1 VGSFLVRDLGNA
13 GIETVSLSR
22 TANSQGVPHLRI
34 DLGLDGPEP
43 KSFEGFDAIIH
54 CAGRAHIMKDRS
66 KAPIQEFRKANVEV
80 TKRLAKVAKAAGV
93 KRLVFLSSIK
103 VNGEATFKSRPFEAD
118 FPTAPSDP
126 YAISKSEAEQALYGV
141 AETGKFDV
149 VIVRPPLI
157 YGMEPKGNMAALI
170 KAIRRGIP
178 VPLASVTNNLRSYVS
193 LANLSS
199 FLKVCLLDTRAANET
214 FLVSDGRDMSTA
226 ELIRRLSGVMGYPD
240 PAVRFP
246 PKLLQ
251 CGLSLVGKSGI
262 AERLLSDLQVSIE
275 KNSSL
280 LDWRPPYSFEQ
291 GFGDFDLIQQS
302 K

>member
-1 VGSFLVRDLGNA
+1 VGSFLVKDFCKA

-22 TANSQGVPHLRI
+22 AANVQGVPHLRI
-34 DLGLDGPEP
+34 DLGLDDPDP
-43 KSFEGFDAIIH
+43 KSFEDFDAIIH

-66 KAPIQEFRKANVEV
+66 KSPIQEFRKANVDV
-80 TKRLAKVAKAAGV
+80 TKRLAKVAKEAGV

-103 VNGEATFKSRPFEAD
+103 VNGEATLKSRPFEAD
-118 FPTAPSDP
+118 FITAPSDP
-126 YAISKSEAEQALYGV
+126 YAISKSEAEQALHSL
-141 AETGKFDV
+141 AETGKFEV

-157 YGMEPKGNMAALI
+157 YGMEPKGNMATLM

-199 FLKVCLLDTRAANET
+199 FLKVCLLDARAANET

-226 ELIRRLSGVMGYPD
+226 ELIGRLSGVLEYPD
-240 PAVRFP
+240 PAVKFP
-246 PKLLQ
+246 PKLLRY
-251 CGLSLVGKSGI
+251 GLSLIGKSGI
-262 AERLLSDLQVSIE
+262 ANRLLSDLQVSIE

-291 GFGDFDLIQQS
+291 GFGDFDSIQQS